1 MALPKYSGLKLGSGA
16 FNEKSL
22 ESQVYIE
29 PAEPKNG
36 AVGVVLWNIGTSYN
50 TGDPVIYDNI
60 GYNSLTSLNVGNQPD
75 TSPSDWAEV
84 DGKDG
89 DIWIQ
94 VPAAGYPAG
103 GGDTEIYIKN
113 NTLWRPLSGANPA
126 KVFLNDGQILED
138 TAIEIPAGVFPYCEL
153 IYTVKRGAGDN
164 IKRAGKFIILNDG
177 GLVTYSHEFNEIGVD
192 VQVPF
197 LVDLSTGKV
206 RLRYT
211 SALQGNTIE
220 LRYNIKGWV

>member
-1 MALPKYSGLKLGSGA
+1 MALPKYSGLKLGPGA

-29 PAEPKNG
+29 PAVPRNG
-36 AVGVVLWNIGTSYN
+36 TVGIIAWNTGTSYN
-50 TGDPVIYDNI
+50 TGAPVLYDNI
-60 GYNSLTSLNVGNQPD
+60 SYNSLTSGNVGNQPD
-75 TSPSDWAEV
+75 ISPSDWVQV

-103 GGDTEIYIKN
+103 GADTEMYIKN
-113 NTLWRPLSGANPA
+113 NTVWRPFSGANPI
-126 KVFLNDGQILED
+126 KVFLNDGQIAED
-138 TAIEIPAGVFPYCEL
+138 SAIEFPAGLFPYCEL
-153 IYTVKRGAGDN
+153 VYTVKRGAGDN

-177 GLVTYSHEFNEIGVD
+177 GSVNYSHEFNEIGID
-192 VQVPF
+192 VLVPF
-197 LVDLSTGKV
+197 SVDLSTGNV

-220 LRYNIKGWV
+220 LRYNLKGWI